1 MSVHEMN
8 IGGRWCRAASGATR
22 EAVDPALGEPFA
34 EVAWGGRDDARR
46 AIEAANRA
54 LPAWSATPL
63 WERADHLIRIADL
76 LEARSGEL
84 ADVLCRELGKPRHSE
99 AAVEAEA
106 FVPVFYRQAAEL
118 ARYQEGAAFL
128 GRDAHKRLVSARRPR
143 GVVAVIT
150 PWNFPAM
157 IPSEYIPYA
166 LVQGNT
172 VVWTPAPTA
181 AVTAVTLMRI
191 FADAGLPEGVVN
203 LVIGPGAE
211 VGDELV
217 ASPGTHAVAMTGS
230 TATGRAIAARS
241 GLKPR
246 LLELGGNGPAVV
258 LPDADPEKAARA
270 IAPACFFAAGQVCS
284 AAERIFVPGEL
295 ESDFVDAM
303 VAASRSWVLGDPWQ
317 ESTTMG
323 PQNNPGV
330 VEKMAGHVADAVGKG
345 ARVVAGGKPPERPGF
360 FFEPTVLVGFT
371 EDSLVNTEET
381 FGPIA
386 PIRAYRNEEEAWR
399 LIGSCDTGL
408 ASSLFTEDLDRA
420 WRWAERL
427 RTGLVVVN
435 DNSNY
440 WEPHVPFGGMSG
452 TASGVGRLGGRQ
464 VLEFMGDLQTIAFHV
479 EEPVDV

>member
-1 MSVHEMN
+1 
-8 IGGRWCRAASGATR
+8 
-22 EAVDPALGEPFA
+22 
-34 EVAWGGRDDARR
+34 
-46 AIEAANRA
+46 
-54 LPAWSATPL
+54 
-63 WERADHLIRIADL
+63 
-76 LEARSGEL
+76 
-84 ADVLCRELGKPRHSE
+84 
-99 AAVEAEA
+99 
-106 FVPVFYRQAAEL
+106 
-118 ARYQEGAAFL
+118 
-128 GRDAHKRLVSARRPR
+128 
-143 GVVAVIT
+143 VVAVIT

-191 FADAGLPEGVVN
+191 LVNAGLPDGVVN

-217 ASPGTHAVAMTGS
+217 TSPDTHAVAMTGS
-230 TATGRAIAARS
+230 TATGRVIASRC

-258 LPDADPEKAARA
+258 LPDADPQKAARA

-284 AAERIFVPGEL
+284 AAERILVPEAM
-295 ESDFVDAM
+295 EPDFVEAM
-303 VAASRSWVLGDPWQ
+303 VEESRSWVHGDPWE

-330 VEKMAGHVADAVGKG
+330 VEKVVDHLEDAVVKG
-345 ARVVAGGKPPERPGF
+345 AEVVAGGRRPDRPGF
-360 FFEPTVLVGFT
+360 FFEPTVLVGFS

-386 PIRAYRNEEEAWR
+386 PIRSYTSEEEAWR
-399 LIGSCDTGL
+399 LIDSCDLGL
-408 ASSLFTEDLDRA
+408 AASLFTQDVDRA
-420 WRWAERL
+420 WHWAERL

-440 WEPHVPFGGMSG
+440 WEPHVPFGGMAG
-452 TASGVGRLGGRQ
+452 KTSGVGRLGGRH
-464 VLEFMGDLQTIAFHV
+464 VLDFMADVQTIAFHL
-479 EEPVDV
+479 E

>member
-1 MSVHEMN
+1 MTTHEMH
-8 IGGRWCRAASGATR
+8 IGGRWCAAGSGAVR
-22 EAVDPALGEPFA
+22 EAIDPARGEAFA
-34 EVAWGGRDDARR
+34 AVAWGDRDDARR
-46 AIEAANRA
+46 AVEAANRA

-63 WERADHLIRIADL
+63 WERADHCIRIAEA
-76 LEARSGEL
+76 LERRSDEL

-128 GRDAHKRLVSARRPR
+128 GRDSHKRLVSARRPR
-143 GVVAVIT
+143 GVVAVVT

-181 AVTAVTLMRI
+181 AVTAVTLMKI
-191 FADAGLPEGVVN
+191 FEDAGLPEGVVN
-203 LVIGPGAE
+203 LVVGPGSE

-230 TATGRAIAARS
+230 TATGRVIASRC

-270 IAPACFFAAGQVCS
+270 IAPGCFFAAGQVCS
-284 AAERIFVPGEL
+284 AAERILVPSAL
-295 ESDFVDAM
+295 ESDFVAAM
-303 VAASRSWVLGDPWQ
+303 VEASRAWVHGDPW
-317 ESTTMG
+317 EEATTMG

-330 VEKMAGHVADAVGKG
+330 VETMEGHLEDAVAKG
-345 ARVVAGGKPPERPGF
+345 AEVVVGGGRPDRPGY
-360 FFEPTVLVGFT
+360 FFEPTVLVGFS
-371 EDSLVNTEET
+371 EDSRVNREET

-386 PIRAYRNEEEAWR
+386 PVRSYADEKEAWR
-399 LIGSCDTGL
+399 FIESCDLGL
-408 ASSLFTEDLDRA
+408 ASSLFTGDVDRA

-440 WEPHVPFGGMSG
+440 WEPHVPFGGMAG
-452 TASGVGRLGGRQ
+452 KTSGVGRLGGRH
-464 VLEFMGDLQTIAFHV
+464 VLDFMGDVQTIAFHL
-479 EEPVDV
+479 E

>member
-1 MSVHEMN
+1 MSTHEMN
-8 IGGRWCRAASGATR
+8 IGGRWCGSGSGATV
-22 EAVDPALGEPFA
+22 EAVDPARGEPFA
-34 EVAWGGRDDARR
+34 EIAWGDRKDARR
-46 AIEAANRA
+46 AVDAADRA
-54 LPAWSATPL
+54 LPGWLATPL
-63 WERADHLIRIADL
+63 WERADACIRIAEE
-76 LEARSGEL
+76 LEARSDEI

-99 AAVEAEA
+99 AAIEAEA

-118 ARYQEGAAFL
+118 ARYQEGAVFR
-128 GRDAHKRLVSARRPR
+128 GRDAHKRLVSATRPR

-191 FADAGLPEGVVN
+191 FADAGLPDGVVN
-203 LVIGPGAE
+203 LVLGPGAE

-230 TATGRAIAARS
+230 TATGRIIASRC

-258 LPDADPEKAARA
+258 LPDADPQKAARA

-284 AAERIFVPGEL
+284 AAERILVPEAM
-295 ESDFVDAM
+295 ESDFVEAM
-303 VAASRSWVLGDPWQ
+303 VEESRSWVHGDPWE

-330 VEKMAGHVADAVGKG
+330 VEKVVGHLEDAVVKG
-345 ARVVAGGKPPERPGF
+345 AEVVAGGRRADRPGF
-360 FFEPTVLVGFT
+360 FFEPTVLVGFS

-386 PIRAYRNEEEAWR
+386 PIRSYTSEEEAWR
-399 LIGSCDTGL
+399 FIDSCDLGL
-408 ASSLFTEDLDRA
+408 AASLFTQDVDRA
-420 WRWAERL
+420 WQWAERL

-440 WEPHVPFGGMSG
+440 WEPHVPFGGMAG
-452 TASGVGRLGGRQ
+452 KTSGVGRLGGRH
-464 VLEFMGDLQTIAFHV
+464 VLDFMADVQTIAFHL
-479 EEPVDV
+479 E

>member
-1 MSVHEMN
+1 MS
-8 IGGRWCRAASGATR
+8 IGGRWGGARSGATR
-22 EAVDPALGEPFA
+22 EAIDPARGEPFA
-34 EVAWGGRDDARR
+34 EVPWGDRDDARR
-46 AIEAANRA
+46 AIEAANAA
-54 LPAWSATPL
+54 LPAWAATPL
-63 WERADHLIRIADL
+63 WERADHCIRIAEL
-76 LEARSGEL
+76 LEARSGEV
-84 ADVLCRELGKPRHSE
+84 ADILCRELGKPRHSE
-99 AAVEAEA
+99 AAIEAES

-118 ARYQEGAAFL
+118 ARYQEGATFL
-128 GRDAHKRLVSARRPR
+128 GRDAGKRLTSFRRPR

-191 FADAGLPEGVVN
+191 FEEAGLPAGVVN
-203 LVIGPGAE
+203 LVVGPGAE

-230 TATGRAIAARS
+230 TATGRLIAARC

-258 LPDADPEKAARA
+258 LPDADPEQAARA

-284 AAERIFVPGEL
+284 AAERILVPAPL
-295 ESDFVDAM
+295 ETDFVSAM
-303 VAASRSWVLGDPWQ
+303 VEASSAWVLGDPW
-317 ESTTMG
+317 EEATTMG
-323 PQNNPGV
+323 PQNNPAV
-330 VEKMAGHVADAVGKG
+330 VEKMVEHLEDAAARG
-345 ARVVAGGKPPERPGF
+345 ARVVAGGRRPDRPGY
-360 FFEPTVLVGFT
+360 FFEPTVLVGFS
-371 EDSLVNTEET
+371 EDSLVNREET

-386 PIRAYRNEEEAWR
+386 PIRSYADEEEAWR
-399 LIGSCDTGL
+399 FIDSCDLGL
-408 ASSLFTEDLDRA
+408 ASSLFTKDLDRA
-420 WRWAERL
+420 WHWAERL

-464 VLEFMGDLQTIAFHV
+464 VLDFMADLQTIAFHLQ
-479 EEPVDV
+479 

>member
-1 MSVHEMN
+1 MSTHEMS
-8 IGGRWCRAASGATR
+8 IGGQWCGSGSSATV
-22 EAVDPALGEPFA
+22 EAVEPARGEPFA
-34 EVAWGGRDDARR
+34 RVAWGGREDARR
-46 AIEAANRA
+46 AVEAANRA
-54 LPAWSATPL
+54 LPGWSATPL
-63 WERADHLIRIADL
+63 WERADVCIRIAEE
-76 LEARSGEL
+76 LEARSDEI
-84 ADVLCRELGKPRHSE
+84 ADILCRELGKPRHSE
-99 AAVEAEA
+99 AAIEAEA

-118 ARYQEGAAFL
+118 ARYQEGAVFR
-128 GRDAHKRLVSARRPR
+128 GRDAHKRLVSSSRPR

-191 FADAGLPEGVVN
+191 LVNAGLPDGVVN

-217 ASPGTHAVAMTGS
+217 TSPDTHAVAMTGS
-230 TATGRAIAARS
+230 TATGRVIASRC

-258 LPDADPEKAARA
+258 LPDADPQKAARV

-284 AAERIFVPGEL
+284 AAERILVPDDL
-295 ESDFVDAM
+295 EADFVEAM
-303 VAASRSWVLGDPWQ
+303 VEESRSWVHGDPWE

-330 VEKMAGHVADAVGKG
+330 VEKVVGHLEDAVAKG
-345 ARVVAGGKPPERPGF
+345 AEVVAGGRRPDRPGF
-360 FFEPTVLVGFT
+360 FFEPTVLVGFS

-386 PIRAYRNEEEAWR
+386 PIRSYTSEEEAWR
-399 LIGSCDTGL
+399 FIGSCDLGL
-408 ASSLFTEDLDRA
+408 AASLFTQDVDRA
-420 WRWAERL
+420 WHWAERL

-440 WEPHVPFGGMSG
+440 WEPHVPFGGMAG
-452 TASGVGRLGGRQ
+452 KTSGVGRLGGRH
-464 VLEFMGDLQTIAFHV
+464 VLDFMADVQTIAFHL
-479 EEPVDV
+479 E

>member
-1 MSVHEMN
+1 MTTYEMN
-8 IGGRWCRAASGATR
+8 IGGRWCGAGSGATR
-22 EAVDPALGEPFA
+22 KAIDPARGEPFA
-34 EVAWGGRDDARR
+34 EIAWGDREDARR
-46 AIEAANRA
+46 AVAAANRA

-63 WERADHLIRIADL
+63 WERADVCIRIAEE
-76 LEARSGEL
+76 LESRSDEI

-99 AAVEAEA
+99 AALEAEA

-128 GRDAHKRLVSARRPR
+128 ARDPGKRLVSASRPR

-172 VVWTPAPTA
+172 VVWAPAPTA
-181 AVTAVTLMRI
+181 AVTAATLMRI
-191 FADAGLPEGVVN
+191 FEEAGLPEGVVN
-203 LVIGPGAE
+203 LVLGPGAE

-217 ASPGTHAVAMTGS
+217 ASPDTHAVAMTGS
-230 TATGRAIAARS
+230 TATGRVIASRC

-258 LPDADPEKAARA
+258 LPDADPEQAARA

-284 AAERIFVPGEL
+284 AAERILVPDGL
-295 ESDFVDAM
+295 ESDFVEAM
-303 VAASRSWVLGDPWQ
+303 VEASRAWVHGDPWD
-317 ESTTMG
+317 EGTTMG

-330 VEKMAGHVADAVGKG
+330 VEKMESHLEDAVTKG
-345 ARVVAGGKPPERPGF
+345 ARVVTGGRRPELPGY
-360 FFEPTVLVGFT
+360 FFEPTVLVGFS
-371 EDSLVNTEET
+371 EDSLVNIEET

-386 PIRAYRNEEEAWR
+386 PIRAYADEEEAWR
-399 LIGSCDTGL
+399 FIDSCELGL
-408 ASSLFTEDLDRA
+408 ASSLFTRDVDRA

-435 DNSNY
+435 DDSNY

-452 TASGVGRLGGRQ
+452 TTSGVGRLGGRH
-464 VLEFMGDLQTIAFHV
+464 VLDFMADVQTIAFHL
-479 EEPVDV
+479 E